1 MVDINVLLNTI
12 TDSTTSAQG
21 TTARILLDE
30 NQRLINKRDEIERAK
45 FGQERIIDLNRSHSK
60 KTAAYTKAMTF
71 AAMALGIILILRL
84 FGGSFI
90 SDAVFALIYIILIS
104 VSILYGLYT
113 YSDVNSRE
121 PTNFDRYY
129 ISPPVI
135 TMSVD
140 DKNAAITRATNTGD
154 LMALSSGTCAGQAC
168 CDYNQAYSSAN
179 NKCDTKCL
187 DTSIGSGYF
196 STKTNACA
204 VCATT
209 GKPFFDTTTKECKA
223 CASGSWQLV
232 NGVYGCT
239 S

>member
-12 TDSTTSAQG
+12 TDSATSAQG

-140 DKNAAITRATNTGD
+140 DKDNAIARAKKTGD

-179 NKCDTKCL
+179 NKCDTKCN
-187 DTSIGSGYF
+187 DTQTGSGYF
-196 STKTNACA
+196 STKTNACD
-204 VCATT
+204 VCASN
-209 GKPFFDTTTKECKA
+209 KPFFDKTTKECKA